1 MGPGA
6 AGAVEWVGCSPFRV
20 SPKGREPQ
28 EFLNLGVGGCLLL
41 GRRQELLKLQAALT
55 DMGWGVGLGVL
66 D

>member
-6 AGAVEWVGCSPFRV
+6 AGAVEWEGVPHFGCLPKEGSPR
-20 SPKGREPQ
+20 SSLTWGWE
-28 EFLNLGVGGCLLL
+28 GCLLL